1 MGRWI
6 SSNVRRLAVVGEGA
20 ADDMDARQ
28 RCGIARQRT
37 GEPLILAGMSKE
49 RLIHGL
55 LFAVCLCQGAAAQ
68 DKTKV
73 VLYKDRVAAAFDTVN
88 CVKNVIKLNAFSF
101 FRGEFPVYYERA
113 ISHNVSVEIGAGITF
128 RNYIGLSLSGDDV
141 DDYSA
146 GTEII
151 VGPSIH
157 AGFRYY
163 FQDDIEPQGPYLH
176 LDFAHL
182 DYLKDIRAKD
192 ANGDLTDTRYRD
204 SRTYNDI
211 RLLYGF
217 QNLSSTSNWLFDF
230 YGGIGM
236 RNRRMETVTENYDT
250 VTGIWSYDFETID
263 DVVPALFLG
272 VKVGLGW

>member
-1 MGRWI
+1 MRWI
-6 SSNVRRLAVVGEGA
+6 RL
-20 ADDMDARQ
+20 
-28 RCGIARQRT
+28 RT
-37 GEPLILAGMSKE
+37 GPARILVGMSVK
-49 RLIHGL
+49 RLIQGF
-55 LFAVCLCQGAAAQ
+55 LFAACLAPGAVAQ
-68 DKTKV
+68 DKPKV
-73 VLYKDRVAAAFDTVN
+73 VLYRDRVAAAFDTVN

-113 ISHNVSVEIGAGITF
+113 ISPNVSVEVAAGITF
-128 RNYIGLSLSGDDV
+128 RNYIGFAVSGDDV

-146 GTEII
+146 GTEIK
-151 VGPSIH
+151 VGPSLH

-192 ANGDLTDTRYRD
+192 AKGDLTDTRYRD
-204 SRTYNDI
+204 TRTYNDL
-211 RLLYGF
+211 RLLFGF
-217 QNLSSTSNWLFDF
+217 QNLSATSNWLFDF
-230 YGGIGM
+230 YGGIGL
-236 RNRRMETVTENYDT
+236 RDRHMETVTENYDT
-250 VTGIWSYDFETID
+250 VTGIWSYRFDTVD

>member
-1 MGRWI
+1 
-6 SSNVRRLAVVGEGA
+6 
-20 ADDMDARQ
+20 
-28 RCGIARQRT
+28 
-37 GEPLILAGMSKE
+37 MSKE
-49 RLIHGL
+49 RLIQGL
-55 LFAVCLCQGAAAQ
+55 LFAVCLSQGAWAQ

-113 ISHNVSVEIGAGITF
+113 ISHNVSAEIAAGITF
-128 RNYIGLSLSGDDV
+128 RNYIGLSASGDDV

-192 ANGDLTDTRYRD
+192 ANGELTDTRYRD
-204 SRTYNDI
+204 TRTYNDI

-217 QNLSSTSNWLFDF
+217 QNLSATSNWLFDF
-230 YGGIGM
+230 YGGIGL